1 MMNFNHPYN
10 EDKCIERLM
19 KEYHKHNNLIVA
31 FDFDNTVF
39 DYHND
44 GGDYSDIIDIL
55 DLCHQLKFTLVL
67 YTCET
72 STKKLA
78 WKINWCKEHMG
89 FKPDYVNSSPV
100 LNNITSNGKIYYN
113 ILLDDRAGLNEAYS
127 ILVHVISNIEGEK
140 GIYLEP
146 QWDKER

>member
-1 MMNFNHPYN
+1 MNFNHPYN

-19 KEYHKHNNLIVA
+19 NEYHKHNNLIVA
-31 FDFDNTVF
+31 FDFDNTIF

-55 DLCHQLKFTLVL
+55 NLCHQLKFTLVL
-67 YTCET
+67 YTCEI

-78 WKINWCKEHMG
+78 WKINWCQEHMG
-89 FKPDYVNSSPV
+89 IKPDYVNSSPI
-100 LNNITSNGKIYYN
+100 LNNITSNSKIYYN

-127 ILVHVISNIEGEK
+127 ILVHVISNIEKEK
-140 GIYLEP
+140 GIYLES
-146 QWDKER
+146 QWDKEK